1 MNVNDY
7 HSLPVITLTCYWFVS
22 HSLGFIA
29 CYSLTSRLNVEC
41 DSQLHLFT
49 ALRHN
54 YPVTSYWMK
63 IRNKKWSNQD
73 LAELQPYVLKSQGV
87 KQFIQVF
94 TLITLV
100 KQISKIVFPSI
111 VFFNLVTKFSSSQT
125 YGYGQTPLW
134 DLIQQPLVYQATTL
148 PTVLL
153 SNRHLDENVS
163 ISSMYL
169 SI

>member
-1 MNVNDY
+1 MLVWANPLDSPIAYKISAHEIYVKRKSGEGMNVNDY

-29 CYSLTSRLNVEC
+29 CYSLTDQLNVEC

-87 KQFIQVF
+87 KQGIKVF

-100 KQISKIVFPSI
+100 KQISKMVFPSI

-125 YGYGQTPLW
+125 YGYGQT
-134 DLIQQPLVYQATTL
+134 T
-148 PTVLL
+148 
-153 SNRHLDENVS
+153 
-163 ISSMYL
+163 
-169 SI
+169 